1 MIDENN
7 PHSNIETADFWLED
21 DIFDKKDE
29 KNITD
34 FSNELLKIINEN
46 NLFLDFNIP
55 TEKIIEDIFGDD
67 TKNNVTIEDVTDDEN
82 IRKILPSDVES
93 ISEPE
98 EIIVTTANTELDP
111 KNTTVSANIKP
122 RKYNS
127 TQYNNTVRAAN
138 KIKNKYKKKII
149 GKINNKNTGKN

>member
-29 KNITD
+29 KNITN

-46 NLFLDFNIP
+46 NPFLDFNIT

-67 TKNNVTIEDVTDDEN
+67 ARNNVTMEDVTDDEN
-82 IRKILPSDVES
+82 IKEILPSDVES

-98 EIIVTTANTELDP
+98 EIIVTLQILNGTRKMRQFQLILNQE
-111 KNTTVSANIKP
+111 NIIQL
-122 RKYNS
+122 S
-127 TQYNNTVRAAN
+127 T
-138 KIKNKYKKKII
+138 II
-149 GKINNKNTGKN
+149 P

>member
-29 KNITD
+29 KNITN

-46 NLFLDFNIP
+46 NPFLDFNIT

-67 TKNNVTIEDVTDDEN
+67 TRNNVTIEDVTDDEN
-82 IRKILPSDVES
+82 IKEILPSDVES

-98 EIIVTTANTELDP
+98 EIIVTLQILNGTRKMRQFQLILNQE
-111 KNTTVSANIKP
+111 NIIQL
-122 RKYNS
+122 S
-127 TQYNNTVRAAN
+127 T
-138 KIKNKYKKKII
+138 II
-149 GKINNKNTGKN
+149 P

>member
-29 KNITD
+29 KNITN

-82 IRKILPSDVES
+82 IREILPSDVES

-98 EIIVTTANTELDP
+98 EIIVTLQILNGTRKMRQFQLILNQE
-111 KNTTVSANIKP
+111 NIIQL
-122 RKYNS
+122 S
-127 TQYNNTVRAAN
+127 T
-138 KIKNKYKKKII
+138 II
-149 GKINNKNTGKN
+149 P

>member
-29 KNITD
+29 KNITN

-46 NLFLDFNIP
+46 NPFLDFNIT

-67 TKNNVTIEDVTDDEN
+67 ARNNVTIEDVTDDEN
-82 IRKILPSDVES
+82 IKEILPSDVES

-98 EIIVTTANTELDP
+98 EIIVTLQILNGTRKMRQFQLILNQE
-111 KNTTVSANIKP
+111 NIIQL
-122 RKYNS
+122 S
-127 TQYNNTVRAAN
+127 T
-138 KIKNKYKKKII
+138 II
-149 GKINNKNTGKN
+149 P

>member
-29 KNITD
+29 KNITN

-46 NLFLDFNIP
+46 NPFLDFNIT

-67 TKNNVTIEDVTDDEN
+67 ARNNVTIEDVTDDEN
-82 IRKILPSDVES
+82 IKEILPSDVES

-98 EIIVTTANTELDP
+98 EIIVALQILNGTQKMRQFQLKLNQE
-111 KNTTVSANIKP
+111 NIIQL
-122 RKYNS
+122 S
-127 TQYNNTVRAAN
+127 T
-138 KIKNKYKKKII
+138 II
-149 GKINNKNTGKN
+149 P

>member
-67 TKNNVTIEDVTDDEN
+67 TKNNVTNEDVTDDEN

-98 EIIVTTANTELDP
+98 EIIVTLQILNGTRKMRQFQLILNQE
-111 KNTTVSANIKP
+111 NIIQL
-122 RKYNS
+122 S
-127 TQYNNTVRAAN
+127 T
-138 KIKNKYKKKII
+138 II
-149 GKINNKNTGKN
+149 Q

>member
-7 PHSNIETADFWLED
+7 PHSNIETAEFWLED

-29 KNITD
+29 KNITN

-46 NLFLDFNIP
+46 NPFLDFNIT

-67 TKNNVTIEDVTDDEN
+67 TRNNVTIEDVTDDEN
-82 IRKILPSDVES
+82 IKEILPSDVES

-98 EIIVTTANTELDP
+98 EIIVTLQILNGTRKMRQFQLILNQE
-111 KNTTVSANIKP
+111 NIIQL
-122 RKYNS
+122 S
-127 TQYNNTVRAAN
+127 T
-138 KIKNKYKKKII
+138 II
-149 GKINNKNTGKN
+149 P